1 MSENSA
7 AYTRWSFCGHTV
19 YAALFSEMLFSNSIY
34 PQNGPTVWLYTAV
47 QCSCAV
53 MIFYWII
60 QTSDH
65 IQTVT
70 VYAENL
76 HSLKMS
82 MILADCSI
90 DDVLTGFVPCGD
102 QTFW

>member
-1 MSENSA
+1 
-7 AYTRWSFCGHTV
+7 
-19 YAALFSEMLFSNSIY
+19 
-34 PQNGPTVWLYTAV
+34 
-47 QCSCAV
+47 

-65 IQTVT
+65 IQKVT

-82 MILADCSI
+82 MLLADCSI
-90 DDVLTGFVPCGD
+90 DDVLTGFVPCG
-102 QTFW
+102 T